1 MGFAE
6 GDSASS
12 KMTISKYRA
21 AILVFIVGF
30 ALGLSVF
37 VASRLFVRAILNG
50 DAVVA
55 AEELASQ
62 LAEGKTPE
70 ASASLSA
77 VVRYTYFD
85 ASGKVAASDAPGSAS

>member
-1 MGFAE
+1 MKGQINTARTRNV
-6 GDSASS
+6 S
-12 KMTISKYRA
+12 
-21 AILVFIVGF
+21 
-30 ALGLSVF
+30 
-37 VASRLFVRAILNG
+37 ASRLFVRAILNG

-85 ASGKVAASDAPGSAS
+85 ASGQTRNASVTLASGPPQ